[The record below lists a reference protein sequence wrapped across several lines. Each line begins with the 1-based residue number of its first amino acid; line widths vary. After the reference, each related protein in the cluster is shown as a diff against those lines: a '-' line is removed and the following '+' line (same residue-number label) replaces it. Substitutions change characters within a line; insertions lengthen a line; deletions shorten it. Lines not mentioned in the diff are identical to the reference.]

1 MGQSANKPKAAFSS
15 ARAFVT
21 ISLIAFVA
29 GLLVMLALS
38 HFSTPTNQATI
49 IFSSAL
55 LLAVIIPLTVYAL
68 VIGPMLV
75 VYEESKGAA
84 VERAEPK
91 IQAALTDPVTQL
103 PNRRG
108 ITSNLLE
115 FMAQA
120 ERYNTPLSVAL
131 VQLMD
136 FKKNSDDLAPRGG
149 EKLLQ
154 FMAEVFYDTLRMPDK
169 AGRYDNEEFLVVLPH
184 TKLKDASMIAERVR
198 TTVDTK
204 ELAQGD
210 KKIKMNVAIGA
221 IQFRKGEDLEQLLS
235 RAEQA
240 KKTKPAPRRAAAK
253 KPAK

>member
-1 MGQSANKPKAAFSS
+1 MGQSATKPKAPFSS

-21 ISLIAFVA
+21 ISIIAFVV

-38 HFSTPTNQATI
+38 HFSTPANQVTV

-55 LLAVIIPLTVYAL
+55 LLAVIMPLTVYAL
-68 VIGPMLV
+68 VIGPMV
-75 VYEESKGAA
+75 VAYEEGKPSTER
-84 VERAEPK
+84 VEPS

-120 ERYNTPLSVAL
+120 ERYNTPLSIAL
-131 VQLMD
+131 VQIAD
-136 FKKNSDDLAPRGG
+136 FKKCSDDLAPRGG

-154 FMAEVFYDTLRMPDK
+154 SMAEVFYDTLRMPDK

-184 TKLKDASMIAERVR
+184 TKLKDASMIADRVR
-198 TTVDTK
+198 GAVDAR
-204 ELAQGD
+204 ELGQGD
-210 KKIKMNVAIGA
+210 RKVKVNVAIGA

-240 KKTKPAPRRAAAK
+240 KKTKPAARRAAPK